1 MRALVVSDIHS
12 NLEALSAVLEA
23 AGPFDVLWCLGD
35 IVGYGPEPNACI
47 DLIRSFEHVSIP
59 GNHDWGVLGK
69 LDLADFNTDA
79 RQANLWTREQLTPES
94 RRYLEQ
100 LPETEVLGDITLA
113 HGSPRYPIWE
123 YLLYASTASLNMAH
137 FHTRACL
144 VGHTHVPVLFSAD
157 DGDTQVDTYALD
169 ERHGVTL
176 DSGQHI
182 LNPGS
187 VGQPRDG
194 DARASYM
201 LVDTESMTF
210 ELGRVEYPVARTQ
223 ERMRELGLPT
233 RLISRLEMG
242 W

>member
-1 MRALVVSDIHS
+1 MRVLVVSDIHA
-12 NLEALSAVLEA
+12 NLEALSAVLED

-47 DLIRSFEHVSIP
+47 DLIRTFEHVSIP

-100 LPETEVLGDITLA
+100 LAEKQVIGEITLA

-123 YLLYASTASLNMAH
+123 YLLYASTATLNMAH
-137 FHTRACL
+137 FETHVCL
-144 VGHTHVPVLFSAD
+144 VGHTHVPVRFHSED
-157 DGDTQVDTYALD
+157 SDTGVDAYALA
-169 ERHGVTL
+169 ERQIVTL
-176 DSGQHI
+176 DTGKHI

-194 DARASYM
+194 DPRASYIIA
-201 LVDTESMTF
+201 DTESLSF
-210 ELGRVEYPVARTQ
+210 EPRRVVYPVARTQ
-223 ERMRELGLPT
+223 ERMRELGLPN
-233 RLISRLEMG
+233 RLVGRLELG

>member
-47 DLIRSFEHVSIP
+47 DLIRSYEHVSIP

-79 RQANLWTREQLTPES
+79 RQANLWTREQLTSES

-123 YLLYASTASLNMAH
+123 YLLYASTAALNMTH
-137 FHTRACL
+137 FHTSVCL
-144 VGHTHVPVLFSAD
+144 VGHTHVPVLFTENNT
-157 DGDTQVDTYALD
+157 DTQVDAYALD
-169 ERHGVTL
+169 ERHDVTL
-176 DSGQHI
+176 VSGKHI

-201 LVDTESMTF
+201 LVDTESMVF

-223 ERMRELGLPT
+223 ERMRECGLPA